1 MNKLSNSKVRRIFF
15 AARLKSLSNS
25 YQLSFSEQCK
35 AMNIPYQTMQ
45 KYLKAISDCSITNL
59 SIIADYYGVSTDYLL
74 GRTENRTTD
83 NNIRSICEYTGL
95 TEENAINLH
104 FFKGLDAIIVMN
116 SAIKGVFDGLYDY
129 INRK

>member
-1 MNKLSNSKVRRIFF
+1 MNKPLNSKVRGIF

-59 SIIADYYGVSTDYLL
+59 SIIATYYHVSADYLL

-104 FFKGLDAIIVMN
+104 RLKGLDAIIVVN
-116 SAIKGVFDGLYDY
+116 SEIKGVFDGLYDY
-129 INRK
+129 INRQ